1 MCAVVGILSILT
13 NRLHASAYRFLSALA
28 VIAERPEL
36 VENILVTKE
45 FCRSGVYQVRLCN
58 NGAWTTILV
67 DDLFPC
73 DSHGY
78 QLYSQA
84 KRKQLWVPLIE
95 KALAKIHG
103 CYQALTSGRCIEGLS
118 LLTGAPCLSVSLQGI
133 CTTLTSQL
141 VKCFFGDL

>member
-1 MCAVVGILSILT
+1 MCVLSFLASSLASFLFKFTEYIPVCAVLSCC
-13 NRLHASAYRFLSALA
+13 RFLSALA

-36 VENILVTKE
+36 VERILVTQE
-45 FCRSGVYQVRLCN
+45 ICPFGVYQVRLCN
-58 NGAWTTILV
+58 DGAWTTILV

-95 KALAKIHG
+95 KALAKVHG
-103 CYQALTSGRCIEGLS
+103 CYEALTSGRCIEGLS
-118 LLTGAPCLSVSLQGI
+118 VLTGAPCESVSLH
-133 CTTLTSQL
+133 S
-141 VKCFFGDL
+141 K